1 MRGWRR
7 WSWSQSS
14 PPIGTWSPVSAERP
28 WLGLGQTSA
37 ARVVTPGE
45 LWALP
50 WGALRPGQDPWAQ
63 PRRGAAG
70 AEECPTVLPPACPG
84 ATGPRVRLAAAASCT
99 EDQTVWNNP
108 TKQAPC
114 PLAPVQACWPGT
126 LSRIAQEPWWCKGKD
141 RAVEQYRCWTKAAA
155 AIMHMIR
162 NNLDPA
168 CCGPGKKIFPIL
180 RRQQLRWE
188 LCIWGSLKM

>member
-99 EDQTVWNNP
+99 VPRGCCLALYHILSTIVLENTRRPDCLEQPHKAGTVSP
-108 TKQAPC
+108 RSC
-114 PLAPVQACWPGT
+114 PGLLAWHPLQNCSGALVVQRKGQGRGT
-126 LSRIAQEPWWCKGKD
+126 VPL
-141 RAVEQYRCWTKAAA
+141 
-155 AIMHMIR
+155 
-162 NNLDPA
+162 LD
-168 CCGPGKKIFPIL
+168 
-180 RRQQLRWE
+180 
-188 LCIWGSLKM
+188 